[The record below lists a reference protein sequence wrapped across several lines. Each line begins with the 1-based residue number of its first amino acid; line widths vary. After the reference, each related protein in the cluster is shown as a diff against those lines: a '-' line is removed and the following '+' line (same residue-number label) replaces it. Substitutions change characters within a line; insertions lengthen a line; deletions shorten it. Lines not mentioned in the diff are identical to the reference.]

1 MGQRERALE
10 YFDKTLSLNH
20 DYWPA
25 QYNITIVHFMS
36 GRYAEALPKLKTVL
50 DWRPDFRDARYLLA
64 LTLTRAGYRNAAD
77 EEWKKLGENSAAES
91 RITPT
96 MILAPNRP

>member
-1 MGQRERALE
+1 
-10 YFDKTLSLNH
+10 LNP

-25 QYNITIVHFMS
+25 QYNIAIVHFMN
-36 GRYAEALPKLKTVL
+36 GRYSEALPRLKTVL
-50 DWRPDFRDARYLLA
+50 DWRPDFREARYLLA
-64 LTLTRAGYRNAAD
+64 LSLTRAGYRASAD
-77 EEWKKLGENSAAES
+77 EEWKKLGEVTAAES

>member
-1 MGQRERALE
+1 MECFE
-10 YFDKTLSLNH
+10 KTLSLNR

-25 QYNITIVHFMS
+25 QYNIAIAEFMI
-36 GRYAEALPKLKTVL
+36 GRYADALPRLKIVL
-50 DWRPDFRDARYLLA
+50 DWNPEFRDARYLLA
-64 LTLTRAGYRNAAD
+64 TSLTRAGDRALAD
-77 EEWKKLGENSAAES
+77 AEWKKLGELNAAES